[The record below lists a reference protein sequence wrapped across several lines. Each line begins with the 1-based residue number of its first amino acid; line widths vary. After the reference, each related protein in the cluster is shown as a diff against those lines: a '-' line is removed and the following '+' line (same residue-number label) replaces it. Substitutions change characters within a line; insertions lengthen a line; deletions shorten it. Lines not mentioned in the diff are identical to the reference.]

1 MRAEKAI
8 EPQTSERAF
17 PRGNEAGLG
26 SGGDVGACQGVI
38 VMLPGSPSVTSPTT
52 AA

>member
-8 EPQTSERAF
+8 EPRTLSELSADEMRLVWEQA
-17 PRGNEAGLG
+17 ATLG
-26 SGGDVGACQGVI
+26 ARQGVM